1 MKACAG
7 LSFDEGALDV
17 VFSTFDTSRRGA
29 LDLTEFLALV
39 LFIKRASG
47 IFHVFDQ
54 AQRGSVLLDWSQFIY
69 AAAFCL

>member
-1 MKACAG
+1 M
-7 LSFDEGALDV
+7 
-17 VFSTFDTSRRGA
+17 
-29 LDLTEFLALV
+29 TEYLALV

-54 AQRGSVLLDWSQFIY
+54 AQRGSVHLDWSQFIY